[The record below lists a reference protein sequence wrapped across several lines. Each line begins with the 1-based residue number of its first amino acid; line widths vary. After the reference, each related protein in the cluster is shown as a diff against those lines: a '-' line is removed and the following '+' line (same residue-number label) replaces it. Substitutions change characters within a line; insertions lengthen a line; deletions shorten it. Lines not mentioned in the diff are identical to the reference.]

1 MTRRRWILLAAGI
14 AAIVAFAAFVFL
26 GDEESGLPSV
36 TSASYEVGDA
46 PLAVDVGAEVWVAN
60 GASGTLSHFPPDDPS
75 AAEEIEVGGRPSQ
88 VALGGGDVWV
98 AYPVGDAVAR
108 VSEETAE
115 VTKDIRVGRTPAAV
129 AADETGAYFTALDD
143 GTIWQVDD
151 DEARELAVL
160 DDGFPSSVAI
170 GFGSLWVTDVVADR
184 VLRIDPSTGD
194 VLARIDVGTA
204 PTAVAVGQDAVWVA
218 NFNDAT
224 VTRIDPVTDESSGD
238 AVIVGGKPGALAVGF
253 GYVWVTRSKDDSV
266 IRIDTTTNEWTG
278 EVFSAGDNPTGVTVG
293 AGHVW
298 VTNTGDDTITRLTP
312 GD

>member
-1 MTRRRWILLAAGI
+1 MTRRRWALLAAAI
-14 AAIVAFAAFVFL
+14 AAVVAFAAFVFL
-26 GDEESGLPSV
+26 RDEPGLSPV
-36 TSASYEVGDA
+36 ESASFEVGDA
-46 PLAVDVGAEVWVAN
+46 PLDVDVGAEVWVAN
-60 GASGTLSHFPPDDPS
+60 GASGTLSHFPPEDPS

-88 VALGGGDVWV
+88 LALGRGSVWI
-98 AYPVGDAVAR
+98 AYPVGDAVAS

-129 AADETGAYFTALDD
+129 AADETGAYFTALDS
-143 GTIWQVDD
+143 GSIWRVEEDQG
-151 DEARELAVL
+151 RELAGL

-170 GFGSLWVTDVVADR
+170 GFGSLWVTDVVADQLLR
-184 VLRIDPSTGD
+184 VDPATGD
-194 VLARIDVGTA
+194 VVARIDVGTA
-204 PTAVAVGQDAVWVA
+204 PTAVAVGTDAVWVA

-224 VTRIDPVTDESSGD
+224 VSRIDPATDEMSGD
-238 AVIVGGKPGALAVGF
+238 AVILGGKPGALAVGF

-278 EVFSAGDNPTGVTVG
+278 EVFRAGDNPTGIAVG